1 VLTWLVAGVALAVAL
16 VAWRSSRNAARRV
29 DQLTQMV
36 WSLRYQ
42 YSELRGGFEGGKDPK
57 GPDAGGSAP
66 PQAPTPA
73 RDSFVPLSS
82 LKQK

>member
-1 VLTWLVAGVALAVAL
+1 
-16 VAWRSSRNAARRV
+16 
-29 DQLTQMV
+29 MV